1 MDRRYDSKHYSSNKV
16 FGVRT
21 EHDISGS
28 QTKSSLVVPDKDVDN
43 ERVARFQQRR
53 KDLIGIPLD
62 PIKDSMKVSEDHC
75 FGLVELPDDHD
86 VAYLLH
92 KGSFDVFKTSLQNIN
107 GIIKNVRLSLKKAN
121 YCKFE
126 SLQRTFSNDR
136 PARVLHNLQKCLFPI
151 SDDQLASILVFFTDE
166 NGQVDTKNFLN
177 ALDWRLPLTIPENFA
192 QNAVDEVST
201 ARNYLSKMS
210 DAIDDE
216 LNSTYTKDWN
226 IYGVPSLRSDLPPPR
241 IRRVADKNNYGD
253 EGTAGVLTNPSIM
266 EAHGV
271 FTSDL
276 YEPRTMTDILSL
288 YKAIGFEVDISQLE
302 KLWEKHSDS
311 NSELS
316 FVDVS
321 RLIESK

>member
-1 MDRRYDSKHYSSNKV
+1 V

-21 EHDISGS
+21 EHDVSGS

-53 KDLIGIPLD
+53 KDLIGVPLD
-62 PIKDSMKVSEDHC
+62 PIKDSMKVPEDHC

-92 KGSFDVFKTSLQNIN
+92 KGSFDVFKTSLHNIS
-107 GIIKNVRLSLKKAN
+107 GIIKSVRLSLKKAN

-126 SLQRTFSNDR
+126 SLQRSLSNDS

-151 SDDQLASILVFFTDE
+151 SDDQLATILVFFTDE

-177 ALDWRLPLTIPENFA
+177 ALDWRLPLKIPENFT
-192 QNAVDEVST
+192 QNAADEVST
-201 ARNYLSKMS
+201 ARNNLSKMS
-210 DAIDDE
+210 DAIDEE

-241 IRRVADKNNYGD
+241 IRRVADKKNYGD
-253 EGTAGVLTNPSIM
+253 EGTAGILTNPSIM

-276 YEPRTMTDILSL
+276 YEPRTMTDILNL
-288 YKAIGFEVDISQLE
+288 YKAIGVQVDVSQLE
-302 KLWEKHSDS
+302 KLWEEHSDS
-311 NSELS
+311 NSEIS
-316 FVDVS
+316 FVDVN
-321 RLIESK
+321 RLIEST